1 MKIFDKISINQPR
14 KSVFD
19 LSHERKFS
27 MNMGDLVPVLCQEVL
42 PGDKFRIN
50 MEQLVRFM
58 PLVAP
63 MMHRVNVY
71 THFFF
76 VPNRIVWNDWEKFIT
91 GGDTGID
98 APVFPTLKSGTA
110 SASDI
115 KAINQFKYGSLLDYM
130 GFPVKQLQESADV
143 NVPKFE
149 VSQLPFRAYQLIYN
163 EYYRDQNLETPIN
176 IPKTSGA
183 QSWSAVTQLLNLQK
197 RAWEKD
203 YFTSALPYAQKGAE
217 LTFPISGVSQ
227 VEFDTGAGVDA
238 TINASSNAGGTI
250 TLTSAGSQTGT
261 LVSDL
266 STADTSTIN
275 ELRQA
280 FPDSKMA

>member
-1 MKIFDKISINQPR
+1 MVSRN
-14 KSVFD
+14 
-19 LSHERKFS
+19 
-27 MNMGDLVPVLCQEVL
+27 
-42 PGDKFRIN
+42 
-50 MEQLVRFM
+50 
-58 PLVAP
+58 
-63 MMHRVNVY
+63 
-71 THFFF
+71 
-76 VPNRIVWNDWEKFIT
+76 
-91 GGDTGID
+91 
-98 APVFPTLKSGTA
+98 
-110 SASDI
+110 
-115 KAINQFKYGSLLDYM
+115 AI
-130 GFPVKQLQESADV
+130 
-143 NVPKFE
+143 
-149 VSQLPFRAYQLIYN
+149 I
-163 EYYRDQNLETPIN
+163 
-176 IPKTSGA
+176 
-183 QSWSAVTQLLNLQK
+183 NLQK

-280 FPDSKMA
+280 FQIQKWLERNARGGTRYIEQILSHFGVKSSDARLQRPEYLGGGKTPVTISEVLPNVLK